1 MASMLS
7 SQGMVLATAMAVSGT
22 VILLAFRYQKSF
34 PLPHPSQQVLRSCI
48 SSEDVMEPRGDGL
61 QVKNHV
67 RIFSNNSSSKLK
79 KFGGDG
85 GKQGGEM
92 PANRV
97 ALYHGI
103 LRDRGVQRLAYSY

>member
-1 MASMLS
+1 MHFAE
-7 SQGMVLATAMAVSGT
+7 
-22 VILLAFRYQKSF
+22 
-34 PLPHPSQQVLRSCI
+34 H
-48 SSEDVMEPRGDGL
+48 VMEARGDGL

-85 GKQGGEM
+85 GKHGGEM

-97 ALYHGI
+97 ALYNGI
-103 LRDRGVQRLAYSY
+103 LKDRGVQRLAYSY